1 MLIDQPAVQVI
12 SIGHIMIVW
21 APSLHRPTSGIS
33 IGVLVNV
40 DKIVKRVQVVHQR
53 LVEDWYLVLGYYCMI
68 QVMHAVV
75 HMCRMMLHHAK
86 VCKKVH
92 T

>member
-21 APSLHRPTSGIS
+21 APNLPRPTSGIL

-40 DKIVKRVQVVHQR
+40 DKIVKRRVVHR
-53 LVEDWYLVLGYYCMI
+53 LVEDWYQG
-68 QVMHAVV
+68 HG
-75 HMCRMMLHHAK
+75 
-86 VCKKVH
+86 
-92 T
+92 